1 MAGDALKRL
10 ALLAPLLVL
19 GTGASAPSLSP
30 GLWQVLNT
38 PGVATL
44 DGKEL
49 DDLPLGPVKVQEICV
64 APSDAADPI
73 AFFARDTKDECQ
85 IVSSKADGGKVE
97 INGRCPVP
105 EEEREGTLKLS
116 GRYDSESYE
125 LDFATTAEDFQGLMT
140 FSGKLTGKRI
150 GACKPGGA

>member
-1 MAGDALKRL
+1 MAGHALIR
-10 ALLAPLLVL
+10 AAYLAPLLAL
-19 GTGASAPSLSP
+19 ATGASAPSLSP
-30 GLWQVLNT
+30 GLWQVRNT

-85 IVSSKADGGKVE
+85 ITSSKADGGKVE
-97 INGRCPVP
+97 ITGRCPVP
-105 EEEREGTLKLS
+105 EEQREGTMKLT
-116 GRYDSESYE
+116 GRYDSDSYE
-125 LDFATTAEDFQGLMT
+125 IDFATTAEDFQGLMT
-140 FSGKLTGKRI
+140 FSGKLTGKRV